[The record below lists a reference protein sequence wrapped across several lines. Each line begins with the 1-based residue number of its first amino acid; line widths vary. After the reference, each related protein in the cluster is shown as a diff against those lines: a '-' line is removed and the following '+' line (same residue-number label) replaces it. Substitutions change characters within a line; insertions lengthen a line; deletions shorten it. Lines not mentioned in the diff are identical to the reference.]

1 MLLAVTDTQVQ
12 KLHWVF
18 TTAEAWH
25 FELRPGADAA
35 DSPENVESWY
45 SVLRE
50 GVRPKQL
57 EDAGVGSTRASG
69 RQTDE

>member
-1 MLLAVTDTQVQ
+1 MLKVTDTQVQ

-18 TTAEAWH
+18 TDAEKWH
-25 FELRPGADAA
+25 LELRPGIDAA

-50 GVRPKQL
+50 GVTQKQL
-57 EDAGVGSTRASG
+57 DEAGADNVPAVGSETS
-69 RQTDE
+69 DE